1 MKLLNLSCVRIRAL
15 FYPSWKQIRIFW
27 TLKVDGNEKRGGG
40 VRKETVI
47 QILYG
52 IVAIG
57 GYFKFERAVSL

>member
-1 MKLLNLSCVRIRAL
+1 MNIIKEAHS
-15 FYPSWKQIRIFW
+15 
-27 TLKVDGNEKRGGG
+27 LKVDGNEKRGG

-57 GYFKFERAVSL
+57 TYFKFEHAISL

>member
-1 MKLLNLSCVRIRAL
+1 MVVFVLPI
-15 FYPSWKQIRIFW
+15 
-27 TLKVDGNEKRGGG
+27 LKVDGNEKRGG

-57 GYFKFERAVSL
+57 GYFRFERAVSL